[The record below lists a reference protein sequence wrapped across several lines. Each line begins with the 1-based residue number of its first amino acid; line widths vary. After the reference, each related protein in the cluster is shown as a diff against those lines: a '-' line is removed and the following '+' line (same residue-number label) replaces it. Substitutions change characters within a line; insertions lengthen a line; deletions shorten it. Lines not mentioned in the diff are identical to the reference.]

1 MEHLKVNQNKIN
13 FLWKV
18 ITRFD
23 HYINSTNTKA
33 SLVIAWNGIVIGT
46 VLVKYEVI
54 IKAFSENQ
62 CDQLIVAIGLGI
74 LCISSLISI
83 FFVFGVVTPSIPKNK
98 NQKSLIY
105 FESVSTMDQQQYHS
119 LLSDSNDSSIITDLT
134 LQATELATILEN
146 KMEKTK
152 ISFLFMCIGLFIIY
166 LMLAYKIVI

>member
-1 MEHLKVNQNKIN
+1 MEHFKVNQNKIN

-46 VLVKYEVI
+46 VLVKYETI

-62 CDQLIVAIGLGI
+62 CDQFIVAIGLFI

-83 FFVFGVVTPSIPKNK
+83 FFVFGVVTPSISKNQ

-105 FESVSTMDQQQYHS
+105 FGSVSSMNQQQYHS
-119 LLSDSNDSSIITDLT
+119 LLSESNDDSIITDLT
-134 LQATELATILEN
+134 LQATELATILEK
-146 KMEKTK
+146 KMGKTK
-152 ISFLFMCIGLFIIY
+152 ISILFMCIGLFIIY

>member
-46 VLVKYEVI
+46 VLVKYEII

-98 NQKSLIY
+98 NQKNLIY
-105 FESVSTMDQQQYHS
+105 FGSVSTMDQQQYHS
-119 LLSDSNDSSIITDLT
+119 LLSESNDSSIITDLT
-134 LQATELATILEN
+134 LQATELATILEK

-152 ISFLFMCIGLFIIY
+152 ISILFMCIGLFIIY
-166 LMLAYKIVI
+166 LMLAYKIII